1 MTYYHQPAVL
11 LMNLSAY
18 LELNLYIFSR
28 DSKWF
33 PFTLVFTNTWKE
45 FGYNT
50 IVYLAALTSID
61 PTLYEAAVVDGA
73 GRLKQTWHITLPGI
87 LPIVTL
93 MTVLSLGNVLNA
105 GFDQVF
111 NLYSPS
117 VYSTG
122 DIIDTLVYRIGM
134 VEAQFSVS
142 AAVGLFKSAISFVL
156 VVISNKLANK
166 YAGYRVF

>member
-1 MTYYHQPAVL
+1 MGNA
-11 LMNLSAY
+11 
-18 LELNLYIFSR
+18 
-28 DSKWF
+28 KWF
-33 PFTLVFTNTWKE
+33 PYTLVITNTWKE

-50 IVYLAALTSID
+50 IVYLAALTAID

-73 GRLKQTWHITLPGI
+73 GRWKQTWHITLPGI

-122 DIIDTLVYRIGM
+122 DVIDTMVYRIGM

-142 AAVGLFKSAISFVL
+142 AAIGLFKSVISFVL